1 MNVDQ
6 KENCEKEG
14 HCHIHK
20 MNFHTSKNCTPWDL
34 KHLVQEKPVKHLKSN
49 KSSGLT
55 PMSWIDKKDI
65 QNNKRSD
72 GKVTSRKTENHL
84 LQRKNERK

>member
-20 MNFHTSKNCTPWDL
+20 MNFHTSKNCTP
-34 KHLVQEKPVKHLKSN
+34 
-49 KSSGLT
+49 
-55 PMSWIDKKDI
+55 
-65 QNNKRSD
+65 
-72 GKVTSRKTENHL
+72 
-84 LQRKNERK
+84 